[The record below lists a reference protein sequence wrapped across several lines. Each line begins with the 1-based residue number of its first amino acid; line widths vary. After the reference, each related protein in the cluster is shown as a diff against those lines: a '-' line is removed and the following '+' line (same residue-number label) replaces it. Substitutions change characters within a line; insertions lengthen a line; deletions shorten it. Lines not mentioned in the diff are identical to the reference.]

1 MAVEH
6 WTILIIYKHI
16 QRQDYI
22 VSFQA
27 YVMLCITH
35 NLRYMAQNK
44 LLFQIK

>member
-1 MAVEH
+1 MAVEQ

-27 YVMLCITH
+27 YVKLCIIH
-35 NLRYMAQNK
+35 NLKCMAQNK
-44 LLFQIK
+44 FLFQIK